1 MQFWADDTKLVGIL
15 IGLFNTD
22 KSGAS
27 DAVIGNAG
35 LLIEDL
41 VTSGRKEA
49 IEMQEFSTPSPFLLQ
64 LTRFVAL
71 LRLSDHLPACLS
83 ACLHPTPLRQPW

>member
-1 MQFWADDTKLVGIL
+1 MQFWADDNKLVGIL
-15 IGLFNTD
+15 IGLFNTA

-27 DAVIGNAG
+27 DAVIANAG
-35 LLIEDL
+35 ILIEDL

-64 LTRFVAL
+64 LTRSVVCCCASDRLHAYHPL
-71 LRLSDHLPACLS
+71 LVHQL
-83 ACLHPTPLRQPW
+83 W